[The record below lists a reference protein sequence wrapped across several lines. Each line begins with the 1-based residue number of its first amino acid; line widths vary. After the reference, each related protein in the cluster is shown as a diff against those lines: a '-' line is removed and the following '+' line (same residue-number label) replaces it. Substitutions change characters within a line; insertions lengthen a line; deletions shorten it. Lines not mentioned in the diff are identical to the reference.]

1 MDCTQPMMAADNDD
15 SNSSITSA
23 DKWAD
28 KCVGVLE
35 PVAGLENF
43 PEELKVMGGENKI
56 GRVRERCDIT
66 IDNKVRSLIRLS
78 TSKLLN
84 KSASSTVKVVGFL
97 GFFDFHARD
106 PKVPTSVK

>member
-1 MDCTQPMMAADNDD
+1 MYRKDEDGKDGTSLEFHGLRSRPRAPVRIRMDCTQPMMAADNDD

-35 PVAGLENF
+35 PVAGLDNF
-43 PEELKVMGGENKI
+43 TEELRVMGGENKI

-66 IDNKVRSLIRLS
+66 IDNKVRSLIRIL
-78 TSKLLN
+78 
-84 KSASSTVKVVGFL
+84 A
-97 GFFDFHARD
+97 
-106 PKVPTSVK
+106 

>member
-23 DKWAD
+23 DRWAD

-35 PVAGLENF
+35 PVAGLDSLPGGEM
-43 PEELKVMGGENKI
+43 KVMGGENKI

-66 IDNKVRSLIRLS
+66 IDNKVRFLI
-78 TSKLLN
+78 
-84 KSASSTVKVVGFL
+84 VM
-97 GFFDFHARD
+97 
-106 PKVPTSVK
+106 PTSE